1 MPWKGEALPG
11 SALDAPA
18 PPPVAPPS
26 EFHSASKDPIELYS
40 GVTGR
45 CAGVRD
51 EGSHALSCSGVR
63 DPSCIGV
70 PGAPKAESC
79 IGVRLPSCIGVR
91 DP

>member
-1 MPWKGEALPG
+1 MLFHSVPK
-11 SALDAPA
+11 
-18 PPPVAPPS
+18 PPS
-26 EFHSASKDPIELYS
+26 KAELPPAS

-51 EGSHALSCSGVR
+51 EGSHALSCRGVR
-63 DPSCIGV
+63 EPSCIGV

-91 DP
+91 EP